1 MEAKSSAYA
10 TPLSPFIGY
19 CTKFKK
25 ISEYETVLM
34 VTQES
39 IYIPRIKPG
48 ILLQFSSS
56 FWRKTYS
63 FVNRNLS
70 AVIAIITQVV
80 L

>member
-1 MEAKSSAYA
+1 MEAKSSAHA
-10 TPLSPFIGY
+10 TPWSPFIGY

-48 ILLQFSSS
+48 ILFCNFLPVFGG
-56 FWRKTYS
+56 KLT
-63 FVNRNLS
+63 
-70 AVIAIITQVV
+70 V
-80 L
+80 LLI